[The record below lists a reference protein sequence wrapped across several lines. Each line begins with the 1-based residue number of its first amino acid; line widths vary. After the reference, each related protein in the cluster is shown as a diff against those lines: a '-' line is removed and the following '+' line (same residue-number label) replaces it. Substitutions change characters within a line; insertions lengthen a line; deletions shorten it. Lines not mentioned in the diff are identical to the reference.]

1 MTISSFLILGL
12 AAGCSQ
18 PAVTGPDSQTQEGN
32 GVKSH
37 GALRVDGA
45 SLCDENGNPV
55 VLRGMSSHGISWYPR
70 YLNGGAMKTLKEYG
84 ANLFRIAAYTEP
96 SGAYLENPDRTLD
109 YLYMGAESALA
120 EDLYVILDWHI
131 LNDSD
136 PNEHIEEAKDFFDQL
151 SAHYADEP
159 GILYEICNEPN
170 GDVTWEQIS
179 AYAEEVIPVIRK
191 NTPDAVI
198 LVGTPNYCSHLDGP
212 LSDPLPF
219 ENIMYSYHRYVDI
232 SVEEAG
238 WAGPFQKYTEQGLP
252 VFVTEWGVSAG
263 EQAYFEDEEESQPA
277 DAELYPETA
286 EPFLDAMDRYQIS
299 WAGWALCNKAEWHSA
314 IRPDCT
320 KYSGWDE
327 DDLTVSGKLMFS
339 RFLPEVDGQ

>member
-1 MTISSFLILGL
+1 MTISSFLILGS

-96 SGAYLENPDRTLD
+96 SGAYLENPGRTLD

-136 PNEHIEEAKDFFDQL
+136 PNEHIEEAKDFL
-151 SAHYADEP
+151 TSSALITPTSRGFFMRSATSPMETLP
-159 GILYEICNEPN
+159 GNRFPLM
-170 GDVTWEQIS
+170 
-179 AYAEEVIPVIRK
+179 RK
-191 NTPDAVI
+191 
-198 LVGTPNYCSHLDGP
+198 
-212 LSDPLPF
+212 
-219 ENIMYSYHRYVDI
+219 R
-232 SVEEAG
+232 
-238 WAGPFQKYTEQGLP
+238 
-252 VFVTEWGVSAG
+252 
-263 EQAYFEDEEESQPA
+263 
-277 DAELYPETA
+277 
-286 EPFLDAMDRYQIS
+286 
-299 WAGWALCNKAEWHSA
+299 
-314 IRPDCT
+314 
-320 KYSGWDE
+320 
-327 DDLTVSGKLMFS
+327 
-339 RFLPEVDGQ
+339 

>member
-1 MTISSFLILGL
+1 MTISSFLILGS

-37 GALRVDGA
+37 GALRVEGA

-151 SAHYADEP
+151 SAHYADDS
-159 GILYEICNEPN
+159 L
-170 GDVTWEQIS
+170 
-179 AYAEEVIPVIRK
+179 
-191 NTPDAVI
+191 
-198 LVGTPNYCSHLDGP
+198 
-212 LSDPLPF
+212 
-219 ENIMYSYHRYVDI
+219 
-232 SVEEAG
+232 
-238 WAGPFQKYTEQGLP
+238 
-252 VFVTEWGVSAG
+252 
-263 EQAYFEDEEESQPA
+263 
-277 DAELYPETA
+277 
-286 EPFLDAMDRYQIS
+286 
-299 WAGWALCNKAEWHSA
+299 
-314 IRPDCT
+314 
-320 KYSGWDE
+320 
-327 DDLTVSGKLMFS
+327 
-339 RFLPEVDGQ
+339 